1 MGEERREEEM
11 SAAPEEEEATGGNIG
26 DFFSLKRKIVGNHV
40 VFFLLIKGMSQCGEA
55 VAIDPLLRW
64 TAAAAA
70 ASTGADREEEE
81 EESAAEDTS
90 RERETLQI
98 RRR

>member
-1 MGEERREEEM
+1 
-11 SAAPEEEEATGGNIG
+11 
-26 DFFSLKRKIVGNHV
+26 
-40 VFFLLIKGMSQCGEA
+40 MSQCGEA

-81 EESAAEDTS
+81 EEESAAEDTS

>member
-1 MGEERREEEM
+1 
-11 SAAPEEEEATGGNIG
+11 
-26 DFFSLKRKIVGNHV
+26 
-40 VFFLLIKGMSQCGEA
+40 MSQCGEA

-64 TAAAAA
+64 TAAA

>member
-1 MGEERREEEM
+1 MLWEIMCLCFVR
-11 SAAPEEEEATGGNIG
+11 
-26 DFFSLKRKIVGNHV
+26 
-40 VFFLLIKGMSQCGEA
+40 IKGMSQCGEA